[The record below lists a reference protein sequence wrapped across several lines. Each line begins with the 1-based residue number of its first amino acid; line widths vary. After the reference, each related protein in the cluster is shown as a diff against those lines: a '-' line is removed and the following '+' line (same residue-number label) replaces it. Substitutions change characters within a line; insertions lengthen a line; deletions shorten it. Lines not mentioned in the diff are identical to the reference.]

1 MWIALSQDYLIAPQS
16 EQNWKWTSAKFYE
29 EWDFPN
35 CLGAL
40 DGKHVAIECTGFSG
54 SEYYNHKG
62 FFSIVLMAICDV
74 QYCFTIVDI
83 GNFGRD
89 NDAQIFHSSE
99 MGKAF
104 ISGNII
110 VPFQTEVEGF
120 TLPYVLVSD
129 EIFGLKTWLMK
140 HYSGKILIK
149 NKKFQ
154 FQTQ

>member
-1 MWIALSQDYLIAPQS
+1 LI
-16 EQNWKWTSAKFYE
+16 
-29 EWDFPN
+29 
-35 CLGAL
+35 
-40 DGKHVAIECTGFSG
+40 
-54 SEYYNHKG
+54 
-62 FFSIVLMAICDV
+62 AICDAR
-74 QYCFTIVDI
+74 YCFIIVDI

>member
-1 MWIALSQDYLIAPQS
+1 LI
-16 EQNWKWTSAKFYE
+16 
-29 EWDFPN
+29 
-35 CLGAL
+35 
-40 DGKHVAIECTGFSG
+40 
-54 SEYYNHKG
+54 
-62 FFSIVLMAICDV
+62 AICDAR
-74 QYCFTIVDI
+74 YCFIIVDI

-129 EIFGLKTWLMK
+129 EIFGLK
-140 HYSGKILIK
+140 HG
-149 NKKFQ
+149 
-154 FQTQ
+154 